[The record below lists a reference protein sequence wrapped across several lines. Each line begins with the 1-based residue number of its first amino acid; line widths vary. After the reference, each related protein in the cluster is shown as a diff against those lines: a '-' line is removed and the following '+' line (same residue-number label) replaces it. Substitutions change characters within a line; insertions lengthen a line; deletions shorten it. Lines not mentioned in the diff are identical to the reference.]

1 MDINIDRIKSRFD
14 NKVRKEE
21 IIKLYNQF
29 KKIDDVLSLDYGVEE
44 TIVKFLKCRLN
55 IDLCNTE
62 INQRKSEIKG
72 YENEIRLLNRSGF
85 DSLRQKGKLM
95 NYLSNYDNDVLDNL
109 HFMGCILGEEVSEIK
124 LDRFRRK
131 RDETNRNYNELNVDG
146 NVSVSSNSES
156 WGLRS
161 RI

>member
-29 KKIDDVLSLDYGVEE
+29 KKIDDVLSLDYGIEE

>member
-1 MDINIDRIKSRFD
+1 MEINIDRIKSRFD
-14 NKVRKEE
+14 GKVRNEE

-29 KKIDDVLSLDYGVEE
+29 KKIDDVLSLDYGIEE

-55 IDLCNTE
+55 IDLCKTE
-62 INQRKSEIKG
+62 INQRNLEIKG
-72 YENEIRLLNRSGF
+72 YENEIKLLNRSGF

-95 NYLSNYDNDVLDNL
+95 SYLSNYSNDVLDTL

-124 LDRFRRK
+124 LDRFRKK

-146 NVSVSSNSES
+146 NVSVSSNINS
-156 WGLRS
+156 WV
-161 RI
+161 

>member
-156 WGLRS
+156 WGFKK
-161 RI
+161 

>member
-1 MDINIDRIKSRFD
+1 MEINIDRIKSRFD
-14 NKVRKEE
+14 GKVRKEE

-29 KKIDDVLSLDYGVEE
+29 KKIDDVLSLDYGIEE

-55 IDLCNTE
+55 IDLCKTE
-62 INQRKSEIKG
+62 INQRNLEIKG

-124 LDRFRRK
+124 LDRFRKK

-146 NVSVSSNSES
+146 NVSVSCNINS
-156 WGLRS
+156 WV
-161 RI
+161 